1 MGSGNRML
9 QGRSG
14 RNQFDITDDD
24 MAELRR
30 PVSHPSPK
38 ISIDTGAT
46 PKQIPLQNEML
57 EKLIHLTDAALA
69 GDMVSIEAVRAIG
82 EALLIGGGV
91 EAMCRFQGALHDY
104 AVDKYRAGSRGSA
117 VGSFWEHIPE
127 WANL

>member
-9 QGRSG
+9 QGRTG
-14 RNQFDITDDD
+14 RNQFDITDND
-24 MAELRR
+24 MTELRR
-30 PVSHPSPK
+30 SVSLPSSRITIEK
-38 ISIDTGAT
+38 GL

-69 GDMVSIEAVRAIG
+69 GDMIGIEADRTIG
-82 EALLIGGGV
+82 KALLIGGGV
-91 EAMCRFQGALHDY
+91 EAMCRCQGALHDY

-117 VGSFWEHIPE
+117 IGSFWEHIPE